1 MSADDLPSNDPR
13 LLRDRPRL
21 GERVQRIVGRILLR
35 LPELLIVRLA
45 GSAPPVIDGQRLDAG
60 VHLLLADRAK
70 RLRYGLIEPTVAA
83 GRARYRRDTF
93 NFAGVRTRV
102 GSVRELVVD
111 GAAGAL
117 GARLYRPPGRQLDA
131 PLLVYLHGGGFAIG
145 DLDTHDEP
153 CRVLC
158 RHARTAVLSV
168 GYRLAPEHPFPAA
181 VDDALAAWRWVRGS
195 ARTLGID
202 PARVSI
208 GGDSAGGNL
217 AAVVAQHTAGS
228 ADAPAGQLLTFPVVD
243 PVTARPSR
251 ELFRDG
257 LFLTMRDVDAFARTY
272 AGGQRGDPRDPRVA
286 PFFARELR
294 GLAPALVITAG
305 FDVLRDEGEA
315 YARALREGGNVA
327 RLRRFPSLI
336 HGFIHITDVSPVARA
351 AMREIAL
358 EWAALRDGGPARH
371 DDLEA
376 WSTR

>member
-1 MSADDLPSNDPR
+1 MLPDDPR
-13 LLRDRPRL
+13 LLRDWPRL
-21 GERVQRIVGRILLR
+21 VERVQRLVGRALLR
-35 LPELLIVRLA
+35 LPEALIVRLA
-45 GSAPPVIDGQRLDAG
+45 GSEPPVVDGQRLDPG

-93 NFAGVRTRV
+93 NFAGRRTRV
-102 GSVRELVVD
+102 GSVRELTVA
-111 GAAGAL
+111 GAAGPL
-117 GARLYRPPGRQLDA
+117 GGRLYRPPGSALEA

-158 RHARTAVLSV
+158 REARTAVLSIA
-168 GYRLAPEHPFPAA
+168 YRLAPEDPFPAA
-181 VDDALAAWRWVRGS
+181 VEDALASWRWVRANS
-195 ARTLGID
+195 RTLGID
-202 PARVSI
+202 GRRIAI

-217 AAVVAQHTAGS
+217 AAVVALTTARS
-228 ADAPAGQLLTFPVVD
+228 AEAPAGQLLIFPVVD

-251 ELFRDG
+251 ELFRTG
-257 LFLTMRDVDAFARTY
+257 LFLTMRDVEAFGRTY
-272 AGGQRGDPRDPRVA
+272 AGGQSGDPRDPRVA
-286 PFFARELR
+286 PFFAPDLR

-315 YARALREGGNVA
+315 YARALCDAGNIA

-336 HGFIHITDVSPVARA
+336 HGFIHITDVSPAARN
-351 AMREIAL
+351 AMREIAR
-358 EWAALRDGGPARH
+358 EWAALRDGKPARH

-376 WSTR
+376 RSDR